1 MLKYTL
7 NNDSSKPFMVKV
19 RIVYNF
25 ETKKTTWSVC
35 FFFFYHKSLTHEN
48 HEIPLQYPLNNH
60 YFHHKATWLSSPGRI
75 HPGQPICRLCE
86 ARGAVKRQTIA
97 GTCRSHGVRR
107 SSTVWTLEK
116 CGKMWETCGNMWKKW
131 EKCGNMWKN
140 VETCGK
146 WRNGKIW
153 NGHHKRKKNE
163 NWKSIPIP
171 SDEWLKYP
179 FFQTWPLDFLPSS
192 FCEKI
197 YRKPWF
203 LPLNFPLNQSIDRNL
218 HGWEFSYEI
227 LWISAATDAL
237 QQSAQRFPVRHSALD
252 KFHTRQG
259 G

>member
-25 ETKKTTWSVC
+25 ETKKTTWSV
-35 FFFFYHKSLTHEN
+35 FFFYHKSLTHEN

-116 CGKMWETCGNMWKKW
+116 CGKMWETCGNMWKKCGKMW
-131 EKCGNMWKN
+131 KHVEKCGNMWKMK
-140 VETCGK
+140 K
-146 WRNGKIW
+146 W
-153 NGHHKRKKNE
+153 KNM
-163 NWKSIPIP
+163 
-171 SDEWLKYP
+171 EW
-179 FFQTWPLDFLPSS
+179 SS
-192 FCEKI
+192 
-197 YRKPWF
+197 
-203 LPLNFPLNQSIDRNL
+203 
-218 HGWEFSYEI
+218 
-227 LWISAATDAL
+227 
-237 QQSAQRFPVRHSALD
+237 
-252 KFHTRQG
+252 
-259 G
+259 